1 MMDSSIGLRSNL
13 TELLTSIAKER
24 IYSSRKV
31 VILTGAGISAE
42 SGIPTFRDKDGIW
55 TKFSPEE
62 LANFDAFYKNT
73 KIVSEWYKK
82 RRDIIEKK
90 HPNPGHFALKEMEQL
105 FPSFHIIT
113 QNIDGLHQKAGSEK
127 VIELHG
133 NIMRNYCI
141 NCKKE
146 YTTDEFD
153 EIYNHTDTHIPMCDC
168 DGLIRPDVVWFGEQL
183 PQDALETAFQLAEEA
198 DLFLTIGTSAYVRP
212 ASDIPIVALQNG
224 AYVIEV
230 NPAKT
235 GLTNFTHLNLLGK
248 SGEILPKLLEEIKL
262 NLNH

>member
-31 VILTGAGISAE
+31 AVLTGAGISAE
-42 SGIPTFRDKDGIW
+42 SGIPTFRDAGGIW

-82 RRDIIEKK
+82 RREIIEKTI
-90 HPNPGHFALKEMEQL
+90 PNPGHFALKEMEQL

-113 QNIDGLHQKAGSEK
+113 QNIDGLHQKAGSGNI
-127 VIELHG
+127 VELHG

-141 NCKKE
+141 DCKKE

-153 EIYNHTDTHIPMCDC
+153 EIYEHNSAHIPKCEC
-168 DGLIRPDVVWFGEQL
+168 GGLIRPDVVWFGEQL
-183 PQDALETAFQLAEEA
+183 PQDALENAFQLAEDA
-198 DLFLTIGTSAYVRP
+198 DVFLIIGTSAYVRP
-212 ASDIPIVALQNG
+212 AADIPIAALQNG
-224 AYVIEV
+224 AYVIEI

-235 GLTNFTHLNLLGK
+235 GLTNFTHLNLQGK
-248 SGEILPKLLEEIKL
+248 SGKVLPKLLEEIKL
-262 NLNH
+262 NLKH